1 MGELMKLSAF
11 AVVLISTF
19 SLSQTTKDPGHS
31 SRHAS
36 VGKKYGKPS
45 TSVPTQ
51 NTTALANELAK
62 IEQQGAHA
70 PASTPAPR
78 PAASTSVAP
87 KTQTTQ
93 SKNKPMKFTGRSS
106 QGARNTRPR

>member
-1 MGELMKLSAF
+1 MKLVAF
-11 AVVLISTF
+11 AVVLISTL
-19 SLSQTTKDPGHS
+19 SLSQTTKDPGRS

-36 VGKKYGKPS
+36 VGKKYGKASPP
-45 TSVPTQ
+45 VPAQ

-70 PASTPAPR
+70 PASTTAAH
-78 PAASTSVAP
+78 PAASTAVAP

-93 SKNKPMKFTGRSS
+93 GKNKPMKFTGRSS
-106 QGARNTRPR
+106 QGPRNIRPR

>member
-1 MGELMKLSAF
+1 MKLAVF
-11 AVVLISTF
+11 AVVLISTL

-36 VGKKYGKPS
+36 VGKKYGKASP
-45 TSVPTQ
+45 TVPAQ

-70 PASTPAPR
+70 PASSTAPR
-78 PAASTSVAP
+78 PAASTAAAP
-87 KTQTTQ
+87 KTQTQ
-93 SKNKPMKFTGRSS
+93 GKNKPIEFTGRSS

>member
-1 MGELMKLSAF
+1 MKLVVF
-11 AVVLISTF
+11 AVVLISSL

-31 SRHAS
+31 SRRAS

-78 PAASTSVAP
+78 PAASTAAAP
-87 KTQTTQ
+87 KTQTQ
-93 SKNKPMKFTGRSS
+93 GKNKPMKFTGRSP
-106 QGARNTRPR
+106 QGTRNTRPR

>member
-1 MGELMKLSAF
+1 MKLAVF
-11 AVVLISTF
+11 AVVLISTL

-36 VGKKYGKPS
+36 VGKKYGKVS

-70 PASTPAPR
+70 PASTTAPR
-78 PAASTSVAP
+78 PAAPTAATP

-93 SKNKPMKFTGRSS
+93 GKNKPMKFTGRSS
-106 QGARNTRPR
+106 QGARNTRVR

>member
-1 MGELMKLSAF
+1 MKLAVF
-11 AVVLISTF
+11 AVVLISTL
-19 SLSQTTKDPGHS
+19 SLSLTKKDPGHS

-45 TSVPTQ
+45 VSVPAQ

-70 PASTPAPR
+70 STPAPR
-78 PAASTSVAP
+78 PAASTAAVP
-87 KTQTTQ
+87 KTQTSQ
-93 SKNKPMKFTGRSS
+93 GKNKPMKFTGRSS

>member
-1 MGELMKLSAF
+1 MMKLAAF
-11 AVVLISTF
+11 AVVLISTL

-36 VGKKYGKPS
+36 LGKKYGKAS

-51 NTTALANELAK
+51 NTTALATELAK

-87 KTQTTQ
+87 KAQTQG
-93 SKNKPMKFTGRSS
+93 KNKPMKFSGRSS

>member
-1 MGELMKLSAF
+1 MKLAAF
-11 AVVLISTF
+11 AVVLISTL

-36 VGKKYGKPS
+36 VGKKYGKAS
-45 TSVPTQ
+45 TSVPTR
-51 NTTALANELAK
+51 NTAALANELAK

-70 PASTPAPR
+70 PASSTAAR
-78 PAASTSVAP
+78 PAASTAAAP
-87 KTQTTQ
+87 KTQTQ
-93 SKNKPMKFTGRSS
+93 GKNKPMKFSGRSS

>member
-1 MGELMKLSAF
+1 MKLAVL
-11 AVVLISTF
+11 AVVLISTL

-45 TSVPTQ
+45 VSVPAQ

-62 IEQQGAHA
+62 IEQQGVHA

-78 PAASTSVAP
+78 PAASTAAVP
-87 KTQTTQ
+87 KTRTTQ
-93 SKNKPMKFTGRSS
+93 GKNKPMKFTGRSS
-106 QGARNTRPR
+106 QGARNARPR

>member
-1 MGELMKLSAF
+1 MKLVAF
-11 AVVLISTF
+11 VVVLISTL

-36 VGKKYGKPS
+36 VGKKYGKAS
-45 TSVPTQ
+45 TSVPSQ

-70 PASTPAPR
+70 PASTTAPR
-78 PAASTSVAP
+78 QAASNAVAP

-93 SKNKPMKFTGRSS
+93 GKNKPMKFTG
-106 QGARNTRPR
+106 